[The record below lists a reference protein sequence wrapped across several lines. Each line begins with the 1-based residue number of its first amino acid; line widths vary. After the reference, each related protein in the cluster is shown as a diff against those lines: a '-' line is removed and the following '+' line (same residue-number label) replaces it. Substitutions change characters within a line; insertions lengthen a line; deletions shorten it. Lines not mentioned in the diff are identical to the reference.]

1 MFEILSAA
9 LAKLAALGVAAKAT
23 AGLTAAA
30 AAVAAAG
37 ATGVLPNLPA
47 EADRGTVEQPVE
59 SQVEELLPVE
69 EVVPVEEPV
78 EEVVPVEEP
87 AEEVVPVEEPVEE
100 VVPVEDGDQ
109 ARQPAPQA
117 SFGQSVAED
126 AREGG
131 VIGSE
136 IAEQARQQGADRRGD
151 AGPPANL
158 PEQSSTGTERAEG
171 AENNSGPGRETA
183 DNAPVQDA
191 PAGTPGA
198 DRIPTRR

>member
-1 MFEILSAA
+1 MLEILSAA
-9 LAKLAALGVAAKAT
+9 LAKLSALGVAAKTT

-37 ATGVLPNLPA
+37 ATGALPA
-47 EADRGTVEQPVE
+47 LPEQADRGTVEQPVE
-59 SQVEELLPVE
+59 SQLEELLPIE
-69 EVVPVEEPV
+69 AVVPVEKPV
-78 EEVVPVEEP
+78 EGVAPVEEP
-87 AEEVVPVEEPVEE
+87 AED
-100 VVPVEDGDQ
+100 VVPVEDGDE

-136 IAEQARQQGADRRGD
+136 IAEQAGQQGADRRGD
-151 AGPPANL
+151 AGPPADL
-158 PEQSSTGTERAEG
+158 PEQSSTGTERAED
-171 AENNSGPGRETA
+171 AENNSGPGRGTA
-183 DNAPVQDA
+183 DNAPVEDA

-198 DRIPTRR
+198 DRIPARR

>member
-1 MFEILSAA
+1 MLEILSAA

-37 ATGVLPNLPA
+37 ATGVLPALP
-47 EADRGTVEQPVE
+47 EQADRGTVEQPVE
-59 SQVEELLPVE
+59 GQLEELLPVQEPVE
-69 EVVPVEEPV
+69 ELVPVEGPVEELVPVEEPL
-78 EEVVPVEEP
+78 PVD
-87 AEEVVPVEEPVEE
+87 EE
-100 VVPVEDGDQ
+100 VVPVEDGDE

-131 VIGSE
+131 VTGSE

-151 AGPPANL
+151 AGPPADL
-158 PEQSSTGTERAEG
+158 PEQSSTGTERAAD
-171 AENNSGPGRETA
+171 AENNSGPGRKTA
-183 DNAPVQDA
+183 DNAPVENA

-198 DRIPTRR
+198 DRIPARR